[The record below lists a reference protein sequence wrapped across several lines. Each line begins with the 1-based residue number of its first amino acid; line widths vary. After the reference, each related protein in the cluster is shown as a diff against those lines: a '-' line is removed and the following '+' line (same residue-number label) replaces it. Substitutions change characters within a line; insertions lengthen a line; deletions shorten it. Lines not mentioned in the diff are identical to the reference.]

1 MKLKLTVI
9 LIILL
14 TLSTTAFGRRQETL
28 IYGHIDHGYF
38 GGAVSKFTTVNGDF
52 ELLLGGRGAWII
64 DRTFSIGLAGY
75 GLISRAQDY
84 NELNDRLT
92 RVDFAYGGVELS
104 YIHNSN
110 RLIHYEFSALIGGGA
125 IHYAARGY
133 GEDIAPDDDGFVVLE
148 PGAAA
153 VLNITPFCRASLGL
167 SYRLVSAVDH
177 EEILS
182 NSELSGP
189 AASLML
195 NFGSF

>member
-1 MKLKLTVI
+1 MKLKLIVTLAV
-9 LIILL
+9 LL

-28 IYGHIDHGYF
+28 IHGHIDHGYF

-52 ELLLGGRGAWII
+52 ELLLGGRGGWIL

-75 GLISRAQDY
+75 WLASRVRDY
-84 NELNDRLT
+84 NELNGRLT
-92 RVDFAYGGVELS
+92 RVDFGYGGIELS
-104 YIHNSN
+104 YIYNSN
-110 RLIHYEFSALIGGGA
+110 RLKHYEFSALIGGGA
-125 IHYAARGY
+125 IHYFGTHGGNNEPR
-133 GEDIAPDDDGFVVLE
+133 DDGFFVFE
-148 PGAAA
+148 PAAAA
-153 VLNITPFCRASLGL
+153 VLNITHFCRASFGV
-167 SYRLVSAVDH
+167 SYRWVSAVDH